1 MTKVTVY
8 DQLPGTGKS
17 TRMIDKI
24 NNSDKDRR
32 FIVVTPFLKECH
44 RYAGTTPDVDSGDR
58 QLPLKDTQGNILYT
72 GSGCSASGRRF
83 EHPVSGYHTKV
94 EHIAKLVHE
103 GRDIVTTHAAL
114 KLFTPDTVK
123 DVKDAGYTLV
133 IDEELECI
141 RPHPCKMHRRK
152 MLLGSGAVYEDAL
165 GLLRWNE
172 DYSVDD
178 DVKEIDGSG
187 FSWDM
192 QIKSLCD
199 NGSLVLI
206 ADEKG
211 NRDLFMW
218 EYPIEF
224 IKAFDSVQ
232 VLTYMFEG
240 SVFHKYL
247 DYYGIQ
253 HETVKGIQLPSNVF
267 DLIRVVD
274 NPKMNKIGDRWD
286 SFTVGDQK
294 RQTKVSAMSQ
304 TVRSNLYNYFN
315 NSTYGKSKTDDR
327 LWTCLG
333 ESVSIFKGAG
343 YTKRHI
349 AHNTK
354 ATNDYATSNQLA
366 YMYNAH
372 MHPEPYKYL
381 LERGTEFAPSQER
394 YSITELLQ
402 WTYRSSVRNDE
413 PINLYIPSIRMRG
426 LLEKWMSGNMF
437 SN

>member
-44 RYAGTTPDVDSGDR
+44 RYAGTTPDLDSGDK

-72 GSGCSASGRRF
+72 GNGCSASGRKLQ
-83 EHPVSGYHTKV
+83 HPVSGYRTKV

-103 GRDIVTTHAAL
+103 GKDIVTTHAAL
-114 KLFTPDTVK
+114 KLFTPETVK

-178 DVKEIDGSG
+178 DIREIDGSG

-224 IKAFDSVQ
+224 IKAFDSVE

-253 HETVKGIQLPSNVF
+253 HETIKGIQLPSNVF

-294 RQTKVSAMSQ
+294 RQTKASALSQ

-315 NSTYGKSKTDDR
+315 NSTYGKSKTDER

-381 LERGTEFAPSQER
+381 LERGTEFAPSQDR